1 MPLSNLVV
9 CQMLCI
15 YFNDSMKVLRYIY
28 FQKNL
33 ETLVPVSLFFIVAFI
48 KSYLWLDLKKSIAAW
63 GSPKTQCS
71 INYYQA
77 VGGL

>member
-1 MPLSNLVV
+1 
-9 CQMLCI
+9 
-15 YFNDSMKVLRYIY
+15 MKVLRYIY
-28 FQKNL
+28 FQKESRNIS
-33 ETLVPVSLFFIVAFI
+33 TGNFIIAFI

>member
-15 YFNDSMKVLRYIY
+15 YFNYSMKVLRYIY

-33 ETLVPVSLFFIVAFI
+33 ETLVPVSLFFICCIYQILSMAGF
-48 KSYLWLDLKKSIAAW
+48 LKKSIAGEVQKHNA
-63 GSPKTQCS
+63 Q
-71 INYYQA
+71 
-77 VGGL
+77 